1 MAENEV
7 ENKQNGKVRKA
18 PLAKKKKLLIVSGLA
33 ILILFVGIVGAAR
46 LGLAEGYLGL
56 IWEEEVEEESNEPAF
71 TLSVPEILVNLPQDG
86 GRERYLSVKFY
97 LGYDA
102 PALGEEMEKRMPE
115 IRDAALKVLWEK
127 TEQDVN
133 SPEDK
138 ERLRQELFEAINDL
152 LGSDQLQGVYF
163 WHVMTQ

>member
-1 MAENEV
+1 MTENEV

-18 PLAKKKKLLIVSGLA
+18 PLAKKKKILIVSGLA
-33 ILILFVGIVGAAR
+33 ILILLAGTVGGAR
-46 LGLAEGYLGL
+46 MGLAEGYLGL
-56 IWEEEVEEESNEPAF
+56 IWGEAVEEESNEPAF

-97 LGYDA
+97 LGYDD

-127 TEQDVN
+127 TGQDVN

-138 ERLRQELFEAINDL
+138 ERLREELFEVINDL
-152 LGSDQLQGVYF
+152 LESGQLKGVYF